1 MLQSEI
7 PAAAASAGAASPHG
21 QASPAA
27 DQSHWYAVYTWARH
41 EKAVTTHFEQRSI
54 EHFLPLYASVR
65 TWNKRVTKIQL
76 PLFPGYVF
84 VRTGASDHSRPLQVP
99 GVVRYVGNRAPVPIP
114 DDEISGLQQVLTS
127 GNPVA
132 PHPYLAP
139 GSTVRI
145 AQGAL
150 AGLRGVVERA
160 KSNYVF
166 VVSIAMIQRSVAV
179 EIDGSQ
185 LAVN

>member
-1 MLQSEI
+1 MLQCEF
-7 PAAAASAGAASPHG
+7 PASAASPVAESHHG
-21 QASPAA
+21 QAASPANQA
-27 DQSHWYAVYTWARH
+27 HWYAVYTWARH
-41 EKAVTTHFEQRSI
+41 EKAVTSHFEQRSI

-84 VRTGASDHSRPLQVP
+84 VRTGPSDHARPLQVP
-99 GVVRYVGNRAPVPIP
+99 GVVRYVGNRAAVRIP
-114 DDEISGLQQVLTS
+114 DDEISGLQQVLQS
-127 GNPVA
+127 GKPVA

-150 AGLRGVVERA
+150 AGLRGVIERV

-166 VVSIAMIQRSVAV
+166 IVSIEMIQRSVAV